1 MCIQIFIHMIMI
13 HYSGFICGTAGF
25 SGQSRLFKRLSMS
38 DIQQASTTRPTPNGG
53 NDWESWKLKRC
64 NSHHQRL
71 GWHTIG
77 ANHWAVS
84 GRAVWADLGDI
95 CGLIVTECRAANGR
109 SFEFMSVYVMNTL
122 TLKSLGSA
130 WFYYYLKKKNDQKW
144 Q

>member
-1 MCIQIFIHMIMI
+1 MCIQIFMHMIMI

-25 SGQSRLFKRLSMS
+25 SGMSRRLNGWVCQTFSRRQRLDRHQMEG
-38 DIQQASTTRPTPNGG
+38 TTGRG
-53 NDWESWKLKRC
+53 WKLKRC

-95 CGLIVTECRAANGR
+95 CGLLVTECRAANGR

-122 TLKSLGSA
+122 TLKSLGSV
-130 WFYYYLKKKNDQKW
+130 WFYYYLKKNDQKW